1 MPAYHLRR
9 TLEHADGRCGL
20 AFASDRLE
28 ADDAEAAIR
37 RARDLCRT
45 AANMLLTGAVLTDS
59 LRPDPVVVHPGAG
72 PGAALRPADELRAPT
87 EPARIGA
94 PCNARGPRAVVPHGR
109 GPERPRARPSE
120 LPGELP

>member
-1 MPAYHLRR
+1 MIRLAWVQAMPAYHLRR

-59 LRPDPVVVHPGAG
+59 LGRILWSFTLALAREPLCVRP
-72 PGAALRPADELRAPT
+72 T
-87 EPARIGA
+87 
-94 PCNARGPRAVVPHGR
+94 
-109 GPERPRARPSE
+109 S
-120 LPGELP
+120 